1 MPRNPFLISFRRRVV
16 LGAASGSLIAA
27 MLAVPVLAAD
37 TVVQVVNGGARTASV
52 ANLTLTPLTYSNNA
66 QSNAGTMT
74 LTVDDASGTGA
85 GWNVTILS
93 SAFVYSGANNG
104 ANIPA
109 ANFSLTAAATP
120 VMTAGQAVD
129 GTNGPKVPATSPVGT
144 LDSARKVIQANADYG
159 LGTYTQA
166 LNVSLSVSA
175 QSRAGTYT
183 GTLTTTI
190 SAAP

>member
-1 MPRNPFLISFRRRVV
+1 MRRVA
-16 LGAASGSLIAA
+16 LAITAGLLIAA
-27 MLAVPVLAAD
+27 TIAVPVMAAD
-37 TVVQVVNGGARTASV
+37 TVVQVINGGARTASV
-52 ANLTLTPLTYSNNA
+52 ADLTLTPLTYSNNA
-66 QSNAGTMT
+66 QANAGSMT

-85 GWNVTILS
+85 GWNVTIQS

-104 ANIPA
+104 TNIPA
-109 ANFSLTAAATP
+109 ANFSLTSAATP

-129 GTNGPKVPATSPVGT
+129 VTNGPKVPASSPVGT
-144 LDSARKVIQANADYG
+144 LDSARKVIQANANYG

-166 LNVSLSVSA
+166 LGVSLSVPA

>member
-1 MPRNPFLISFRRRVV
+1 MSYAHRSSPSRRLAIGFVT
-16 LGAASGSLIAA
+16 ATTIAA
-27 MLAVPVLAAD
+27 TLVVPVLAAD

-52 ANLTLTPLTYSNNA
+52 ANLTLTPLSYSNSA
-66 QSNAGTMT
+66 QSNTGTMT
-74 LTVDDASGTGA
+74 LNVDDASGTGA
-85 GWNVTILS
+85 GWNVTIQTS
-93 SAFVYSGANNG
+93 SFVYSGANNG

-109 ANFSLTAAATP
+109 ANLSLTSAAAP
-120 VMTAGQAVD
+120 AMTAGQAVD
-129 GTNGPKVPATSPVGT
+129 ATNGPKVPASSPIGT

-166 LNVSLSVSA
+166 LGVSLSVPA

-190 SAAP
+190 AAAP

>member
-1 MPRNPFLISFRRRVV
+1 MTHVFRSSPERRIA
-16 LGAASGSLIAA
+16 LGFFVGLTIAA
-27 MLAVPVLAAD
+27 TLAVPVLAAD

-52 ANLTLTPLTYSNNA
+52 ADLTLTPLTYSNNA

-85 GWNVTILS
+85 GWNVTIQS

-104 ANIPA
+104 TNIPA

-120 VMTAGQAVD
+120 IMTAGQAVD
-129 GTNGPKVPATSPVGT
+129 ATNGPKVPASSPVGT
-144 LDSARKVIQANADYG
+144 LDSARKVIQANANYG

-166 LNVSLSVSA
+166 LSVSLSVPA

>member
-1 MPRNPFLISFRRRVV
+1 MTHAFRSSPERRIALGFLVG
-16 LGAASGSLIAA
+16 LTIAA
-27 MLAVPVLAAD
+27 TLAAPVLAAD

-52 ANLTLTPLTYSNNA
+52 ADLTLTPLSYSNNA

-85 GWNVTILS
+85 GWNVTLQS
-93 SAFVYSGANNG
+93 SAFVYSGANSG
-104 ANIPA
+104 TDIPA

-129 GTNGPKVPATSPVGT
+129 ATNGPKVPASSPVGT
-144 LDSARKVIQANADYG
+144 LDSARKLIQANADYG

-166 LNVSLSVSA
+166 LSVSLSVPA

-190 SAAP
+190 SSAP

>member
-1 MPRNPFLISFRRRVV
+1 MAHPSDQHSSRRRIG
-16 LGAASGSLIAA
+16 LGFAAGTIIAVT
-27 MLAVPVLAAD
+27 LAVPVLAAD

-52 ANLTLTPLTYSNNA
+52 ANLTLTPLSSSNNA
-66 QSNAGTMT
+66 QSNAGSMT

-85 GWNVTILS
+85 GWNVTIQT

-104 ANIPA
+104 TNIPA

-120 VMTAGQAVD
+120 VMTAGQAIDV
-129 GTNGPKVPATSPVGT
+129 TNGPKVPASSPVGT

-166 LNVSLSVSA
+166 LSVSLSVPA
-175 QSRAGTYT
+175 QARAGTYT

>member
-1 MPRNPFLISFRRRVV
+1 MTHAFRSSPERRIALGFLVG
-16 LGAASGSLIAA
+16 LTIAA
-27 MLAVPVLAAD
+27 TLAAPVLAAD

-52 ANLTLTPLTYSNNA
+52 ADLTLTPLSYSNNA

-85 GWNVTILS
+85 GWNVTLQS
-93 SAFVYSGANNG
+93 SAFVYSGANSG
-104 ANIPA
+104 TDIPA

-129 GTNGPKVPATSPVGT
+129 ATNGPKVPASSPVGT
-144 LDSARKVIQANADYG
+144 LDSARKLIQANADYG

-166 LNVSLSVSA
+166 LSVSLSVPA

-190 SAAP
+190 AAAP